1 MAQQP
6 APVQP
11 AEQGQAGTYSLQIK
25 SQLVVLD
32 VVVTDKKGK
41 AVGNLTRDSFK
52 VYENN
57 VAQTIQ
63 TFEPASNT
71 AIASVTAGTGAPVAI
86 HSTAELDKLEPQAPV
101 SIIVLDEVTTKFED
115 EAFARFALK
124 KYLGSEGDTLRQPTM
139 LIAVSIEH
147 QMVLRDYTTSK
158 KEILDALD
166 HHFADNDWRTKNA
179 AWKPAQ
185 FGAAFASLEG
195 VAEATAG
202 HAGHK
207 NIVWVGRGFPG
218 FTWDQL
224 ASTASVELKQRIA
237 TCTNLLRD
245 TRATLYSVDPAGVA
259 AGPPVTHTD
268 ADAYTTGAGNFFDMD
283 DPFGGQVDF
292 DAMARATGGQ
302 AFHGR
307 NDVDRLIG
315 TSVSDGE
322 TFYTITYKPTAVS
335 NDPREFRNIHVA
347 MSDPSLTATTRQ
359 GYFVNAPPVAPMLD
373 AGGKVSGQVAL
384 GAGEDANRRCA
395 GEALAGDVPSLSREH
410 RMTRRGEGCDVRR
423 LAARGESEAGVGRKV
438 EKVFEPASAGL
449 FDHGGSGA
457 AGIDAGILVPGAG
470 EPVGGERR
478 RERASYDP
486 AEEASSRGASDAA
499 VDPPEEVA
507 ENGLGI
513 DGISVERKAQ
523 ARAKL
528 LERGGCGNGVIG
540 GEVAQSGVEGLL
552 EQWSEVRICGG
563 HGENQITRCGWRSDG
578 RGAWILN
585 HVPWSGTIALIRLP
599 HDRKFPGRMA
609 AHLLRRGRSLA

>member
-57 VAQTIQ
+57 VPQTIQ
-63 TFEPASNT
+63 SFEAASNT

-124 KYLGSEGDTLRQPTM
+124 KYLGTEGDMLRQPTM

-147 QMVLRDYTTSK
+147 QMVLHDYTTSK

-166 HHFADNDWRTKNA
+166 RHFADNDWRTKNA

-207 NIVWVGRGFPG
+207 NIVWVGRGFPA

-335 NDPREFRNIHVA
+335 NDPREFRNIHVV

-384 GAGEDANRRCA
+384 
-395 GEALAGDVPSLSREH
+395 DV
-410 RMTRRGEGCDVRR
+410 
-423 LAARGESEAGVGRKV
+423 GV
-438 EKVFEPASAGL
+438 
-449 FDHGGSGA
+449 
-457 AGIDAGILVPGAG
+457 
-470 EPVGGERR
+470 
-478 RERASYDP
+478 
-486 AEEASSRGASDAA
+486 ASD
-499 VDPPEEVA
+499 
-507 ENGLGI
+507 GLMVYDGVPLTLARQADSPDDFRI
-513 DGISVERKAQ
+513 DFPANALEWHVEGDRQK
-523 ARAKL
+523 
-528 LERGGCGNGVIG
+528 
-540 GEVAQSGVEGLL
+540 GEVALILESFDKKGKLLMRQAHMVTLALPILPSGQVETRTIHMKD
-552 EQWSEVRICGG
+552 SVSTAAPAARVRIIVRASGSG
-563 HGENQITRCGWRSDG
+563 KI
-578 RGAWILN
+578 GADNVFL
-585 HVPWSGTIALIRLP
+585 V
-599 HDRKFPGRMA
+599 DRKTLSDPSTG
-609 AHLLRRGRSLA
+609 LQPTK